1 MRSLVSTNGKIS
13 PAARNSL
20 AKISSREFFEG
31 DLEVEARSTG
41 NFGFYKALQYPVAL
55 TRLSASYCRLGYR
68 RGWAH
73 IRRNQVGFRVIWFVQ
88 KGSLQVTRSF
98 GNNIVEAGQA
108 TFIDSNTPF
117 YAKTRCDEHG
127 EYESFQLMVP
137 GYLFFPFLQEA
148 DRLAR
153 PLDLSGPEAST
164 IREIVSL
171 LGRTGERMSQQ
182 VASSLS
188 EGLLASIADLLEQ
201 QNALVAR
208 NDRRGAERFAEF
220 QSYIEGNLEDPSLSL
235 ESTVAHLGVSARYL
249 GYVLQANDTTFSKIL
264 WKGRLQRARDR
275 LRNSCPDVSIE
286 QIAKSSGFKTSA
298 HFSRLFK
305 AEFAI
310 TPSLYR
316 KRSIDSCSGN
326 SVASTS
332 IEITKPLGD

>member
-31 DLEVEARSTG
+31 DLEVESGPTG
-41 NFGFYKALQYPVAL
+41 NFSFHKALQYPVAL
-55 TRLSASYCRLGYR
+55 TRLSASNCRLGYR
-68 RGWAH
+68 RGWTH

-88 KGSLQVTRSF
+88 KGSLQVSRSL

-117 YAKTRCDEHG
+117 HAKTRGDESG
-127 EYESFQLMVP
+127 EYESLQLMVP
-137 GYLFFPFLQEA
+137 AYLFFPFLQEA

-153 PLDLSGPEAST
+153 PLDLSGPDASPV
-164 IREIVSL
+164 REILSL
-171 LGRTGERMSQQ
+171 LSRTGESVSQQ

-188 EGLLASIADLLEQ
+188 RGLLASLADLLER
-201 QNALVAR
+201 QNALLAR
-208 NDRRGAERFAEF
+208 NERLGAERFAEF
-220 QSYIEGNLEDPSLSL
+220 QTYIEANLENLFLSL

-249 GYVLQANDTTFSKIL
+249 CYVLQANGTTFSRIL
-264 WKGRLQRARDR
+264 WKGRLQKARDR
-275 LRNSCPDVSIE
+275 LRNSRANAPIE
-286 QIAKSSGFKTSA
+286 EIARSSGFKSPA

-310 TPSLYR
+310 TPSQFR
-316 KRSIDSCSGN
+316 KKYAKLADTDLQSAD
-326 SVASTS
+326 
-332 IEITKPLGD
+332 LD